1 MPTLDD
7 LPIMPAIGLAALA
20 SGDLVAVYDVGDS
33 ASSKIKKVTV
43 AEIGVVTA
51 NAILAT
57 GSYAFNGLAA
67 NQVVSGAA
75 NATMAITANTRLIV
89 VASGTTSGVV
99 LNPPTTA
106 TTRELFIMNGGSG
119 LARSRRPPTVSLKS
133 AASLPTEPLQLPQV
147 QLRISCATE
156 PTGIASS
163 NPKPKGVGGI
173 SR

>member
-119 LARSRRPPTVSLKS
+119 ACSVT
-133 AASLPTEPLQLPQV
+133 AATNCIVE
-147 QLRISCATE
+147 
-156 PTGIASS
+156 
-163 NPKPKGVGGI
+163 VGGVTPDGTASI
-173 SR
+173 TAGAIAHFLCDGTNWYRVQ